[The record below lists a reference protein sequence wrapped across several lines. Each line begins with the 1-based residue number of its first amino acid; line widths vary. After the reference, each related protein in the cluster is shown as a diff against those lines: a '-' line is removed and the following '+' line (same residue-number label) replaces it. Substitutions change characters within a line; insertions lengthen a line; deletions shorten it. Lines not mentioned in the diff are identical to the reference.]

1 MRRPDLF
8 SGMIGLSGAYDASYF
23 TKGRMN
29 ELWEKNSTVHFLP
42 SLGSD
47 DTRVELLRRRSI
59 VLCVGGARDEQIEQ
73 DATALLDRALSD
85 KGIEHWTDRWG
96 EEVCH
101 DWIWWKPQLRYFLPL
116 VLDEIENREL

>member
-29 ELWEKNSTVHFLP
+29 ELWEQNSTVHFLP

-101 DWIWWKPQLRYFLPL
+101 DWIWWKPQLRYFLPF